1 MGRGENPRPPPQ
13 RKGVL
18 SMQIK
23 KVNRLIFDSTEKQTL
38 RNASILIS
46 QISRSMEENEIDDDF
61 PVSLDDLVYGIDE
74 LINREYIGY

>member
-1 MGRGENPRPPPQ
+1 
-13 RKGVL
+13 
-18 SMQIK
+18 MQIK

-74 LINREYIGY
+74 LIHREYIGY

>member
-1 MGRGENPRPPPQ
+1 
-13 RKGVL
+13 
-18 SMQIK
+18 MQIK

-61 PVSLDDLVYGIDE
+61 LVSLDDLVYGIDE

>member
-1 MGRGENPRPPPQ
+1 
-13 RKGVL
+13 
-18 SMQIK
+18 MQIK

-38 RNASILIS
+38 GNASILIS

>member
-1 MGRGENPRPPPQ
+1 
-13 RKGVL
+13 
-18 SMQIK
+18 MQIK
-23 KVNRLIFDSTEKQTL
+23 KVNRLIFDSTKKQTL

>member
-1 MGRGENPRPPPQ
+1 
-13 RKGVL
+13 
-18 SMQIK
+18 MQIK

-61 PVSLDDLVYGIDE
+61 PVSLDDLM
-74 LINREYIGY
+74 N

>member
-1 MGRGENPRPPPQ
+1 MGGGVKIPAPQ

>member
-1 MGRGENPRPPPQ
+1 
-13 RKGVL
+13 
-18 SMQIK
+18 MQIK

-46 QISRSMEENEIDDDF
+46 QISRSIEENEIDDDF

>member
-1 MGRGENPRPPPQ
+1 VKIPAPQ

>member
-1 MGRGENPRPPPQ
+1 
-13 RKGVL
+13 
-18 SMQIK
+18 MQIK

-46 QISRSMEENEIDDDF
+46 QISRSMEENKIDNDF

>member
-1 MGRGENPRPPPQ
+1 
-13 RKGVL
+13 
-18 SMQIK
+18 MQIK

-38 RNASILIS
+38 RNALILIS

-61 PVSLDDLVYGIDE
+61 PVSLDDLDE

>member
-1 MGRGENPRPPPQ
+1 
-13 RKGVL
+13 
-18 SMQIK
+18 MQIK

-74 LINREYIGY
+74 LINREYIEY

>member
-1 MGRGENPRPPPQ
+1 MKIPAPQ

>member
-1 MGRGENPRPPPQ
+1 
-13 RKGVL
+13 
-18 SMQIK
+18 MQIK

-61 PVSLDDLVYGIDE
+61 PVSLDDLVYWIDE

>member
-1 MGRGENPRPPPQ
+1 
-13 RKGVL
+13 
-18 SMQIK
+18 MQIK

-46 QISRSMEENEIDDDF
+46 QISQSMEENEIDDDF

>member
-1 MGRGENPRPPPQ
+1 
-13 RKGVL
+13 
-18 SMQIK
+18 MQIK

-61 PVSLDDLVYGIDE
+61 LSLLMIWYMG
-74 LINREYIGY
+74 

>member
-1 MGRGENPRPPPQ
+1 
-13 RKGVL
+13 
-18 SMQIK
+18 MQIK

-46 QISRSMEENEIDDDF
+46 QISWSMEENEIDDDF

>member
-1 MGRGENPRPPPQ
+1 
-13 RKGVL
+13 
-18 SMQIK
+18 MQIK

-61 PVSLDDLVYGIDE
+61 PVSLDDLVYGIDK

>member
-1 MGRGENPRPPPQ
+1 
-13 RKGVL
+13 
-18 SMQIK
+18 MQIK
-23 KVNRLIFDSTEKQTL
+23 KVFDSTEKQTL

>member
-1 MGRGENPRPPPQ
+1 
-13 RKGVL
+13 
-18 SMQIK
+18 MQIK

-46 QISRSMEENEIDDDF
+46 QISRSMEENEIDDDDF

>member
-1 MGRGENPRPPPQ
+1 
-13 RKGVL
+13 
-18 SMQIK
+18 MQIK

-61 PVSLDDLVYGIDE
+61 PVSPDDLVYGIDE
-74 LINREYIGY
+74 LIDREYIGY